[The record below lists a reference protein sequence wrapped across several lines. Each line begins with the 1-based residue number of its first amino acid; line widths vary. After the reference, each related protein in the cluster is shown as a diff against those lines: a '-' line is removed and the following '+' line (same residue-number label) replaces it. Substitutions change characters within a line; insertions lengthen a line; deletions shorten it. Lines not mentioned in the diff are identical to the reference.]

1 MSTDQ
6 WQWNII
12 GQIDE
17 NLMLELQAMAGANQQ
32 PSSVLG
38 EYVEQLSLSTR
49 LASETQYQHN
59 QQISEASIRH
69 WWDEMTDAEI
79 EVIGPDQS
87 LQDVISPTAHDAH
100 FSMQGMP
107 QIKASGALHEVKDLL
122 SD

>member
-1 MSTDQ
+1 MQ
-6 WQWNII
+6 
-12 GQIDE
+12 
-17 NLMLELQAMAGANQQ
+17 ELQAMTGANQQ

-38 EYVEQLSLSTR
+38 EYVGLLSLSTR
-49 LASETQYQHN
+49 PASETQYQHN

-87 LQDVISPTAHDAH
+87 LQDVISPIAHDAH
-100 FSMQGMP
+100 FSIQSMP
-107 QIKASGALHEVKDLL
+107 QIKSSGVLQEVKDLL

>member
-1 MSTDQ
+1 MSADQ
-6 WQWNII
+6 WQWNIS
-12 GQIDE
+12 GQIDGD
-17 NLMLELQAMAGANQQ
+17 LMQELQAMTGANQQ

-38 EYVEQLSLSTR
+38 EYVGLLSLSTR
-49 LASETQYQHN
+49 PASETQYQHN

-87 LQDVISPTAHDAH
+87 LQDVISPIAHDAH
-100 FSMQGMP
+100 FSIQSMP
-107 QIKASGALHEVKDLL
+107 QIKSPGVLQEVKDLL